1 MTTTP
6 RPKPG
11 PAELFTDPRD
21 DEFWEGV
28 RRGELLV
35 FQCGACEA
43 CYWPATSCL
52 DDCPMDGMRWVPA
65 SGKGVLHTF
74 TVYYRALNPGW
85 KDDVP
90 YNVAV
95 VELDE
100 GPFMFSNVVGV
111 ENDALEV
118 GMRLEAVFN
127 EVRPG
132 VILPQFAPAAA

>member
-6 RPKPG
+6 RKLG
-11 PAELFTDPRD
+11 PDELFTDPRD

-35 FQCGACEA
+35 FQCGTCGNY
-43 CYWPATSCL
+43 YWPATSCL
-52 DDCPMDGMRWVPA
+52 NDCGMESMHWVPA

-95 VELDE
+95 VELEE

-111 ENDALEV
+111 ENEALEV

-132 VILPQFAPAAA
+132 VTLPQFSPAAS

>member
-6 RPKPG
+6 RKLG
-11 PAELFTDPRD
+11 PDELFTDPRD
-21 DEFWEGV
+21 NEFWEGV
-28 RRGELLV
+28 RRGELLL
-35 FQCGACEA
+35 FQCGTCDTY
-43 CYWPATSCL
+43 YWPATSCL
-52 DDCPMDGMRWVPA
+52 NDCGMESMRWVPA

-95 VELDE
+95 VELEE

-111 ENDALEV
+111 ENEALEV

-132 VILPQFAPAAA
+132 VTLPQFAPAAS

>member
-6 RPKPG
+6 RKLG
-11 PAELFTDPRD
+11 PDELFTDPRD
-21 DEFWEGV
+21 NEFWEGV
-28 RRGELLV
+28 RRGELLL
-35 FQCGACEA
+35 FQCGTCDTY
-43 CYWPATSCL
+43 YWPATSCL
-52 DDCPMDGMRWVPA
+52 NDCGMESMRWVPA

-85 KDDVP
+85 KDEVP

-111 ENDALEV
+111 ENEALEV

-132 VILPQFAPAAA
+132 VTLPQFAPAAS

>member
-6 RPKPG
+6 RKLG
-11 PAELFTDPRD
+11 PDELFTDPRD

-28 RRGELLV
+28 RRGELLL
-35 FQCGACEA
+35 FQCGTCGTY
-43 CYWPATSCL
+43 YWPATSCL
-52 DDCPMDGMRWVPA
+52 NDCGMESMRWVPA

-74 TVYYRALNPGW
+74 TVYYRALNPGR

-95 VELDE
+95 VELEE

-111 ENDALEV
+111 ENEALEV

-132 VILPQFAPAAA
+132 VTLPQFAPAAS

>member
-6 RPKPG
+6 RKLG
-11 PAELFTDPRD
+11 PDELFTDPRD
-21 DEFWEGV
+21 NEFWEGV

-35 FQCGACEA
+35 FQCGTCGNY
-43 CYWPATSCL
+43 YWPATSCL
-52 DDCPMDGMRWVPA
+52 NDCGMESMHWVPA

-95 VELDE
+95 VELEE

-111 ENDALEV
+111 ENEALEV

-132 VILPQFAPAAA
+132 VTLPQFAPAAS